1 MFDRYDYA
9 LAVWCA
15 PPAARA
21 KLRTLFALDA
31 RLQAIMPSARE
42 PMLGAIK
49 LAWWREQLA
58 ALDTGL
64 VPGEPQLQA
73 ISGILCEHITG
84 HRLSALA
91 TDGERLLELGTIIA
105 LICKGDL
112 KPFKLLCRFDEDD
125 RRRAA
130 AHRPL
135 ASPAWRTL
143 MAAQIRLLGR

>member
-15 PPAARA
+15 PPAARPQ
-21 KLRTLFALDA
+21 LRTLFALDA

-49 LAWWREQLA
+49 LAWWREQLE

-64 VPGEPQLQA
+64 VPGEPLLQA
-73 ISGILCEHITG
+73 VSGLLSEHITG
-84 HRLSALA
+84 HLLSALA
-91 TDGERLLELGTIIA
+91 TDGERLLELGKIIG
-105 LICKGDL
+105 LICKRDMR
-112 KPFKLLCRFDEDD
+112 PFKLLCRFDADD
-125 RRRAA
+125 HARMASG
-130 AHRPL
+130 RPL

-143 MAAQIRLLGR
+143 MAAQIRLLDR